1 MTMKALV
8 VEDEKPA
15 ARHLISIL
23 NGIGGIE
30 VAAVTDS
37 IKSTVQ
43 WLKQNRLPDL
53 VFMDIHI
60 ADGSAFMIFEQV
72 NILCPVIFT
81 TAYDEYA
88 IKAFK
93 VNSIDYLLKPI
104 TREAVEKSLEKMEVL
119 SAKTVIQPDI
129 RQLIDALKPEKN
141 YKTHF
146 LVEIKGNKMI
156 PLLAA
161 DIAFFYTES
170 GKVIAKTHD
179 QAIFPV
185 DFNLDEL
192 AAKLN
197 PADFFRANR
206 QFIISRK
213 SIKDVD
219 WWFNSRLSIN
229 LKVSIPEKILV
240 SRTRVAEF
248 KNWFAG
254 E

>member
-1 MTMKALV
+1 MMKALV

-15 ARHLISIL
+15 ARHLINIL
-23 NGIGGIE
+23 NEIGGIE

-43 WLKQNRLPDL
+43 WLKQNTLPGL

-60 ADGSAFMIFEQV
+60 ADGSAFMIFDQV
-72 NILCPVIFT
+72 NISCPIIFT

-104 TREAVEKSLEKMEVL
+104 TREAVEKSLEKLEVL
-119 SAKTVIQPDI
+119 SAKTAVQPDI
-129 RQLIDALKPEKN
+129 QQLIQALKPEKS

-156 PLLAA
+156 PLLAGE
-161 DIAFFYTES
+161 IAFFYTES
-170 GKVIAKTHD
+170 GKVIAKTFD
-179 QAIFPV
+179 QATFPV

-192 AAKLN
+192 SAKLN

>member
-1 MTMKALV
+1 MV
-8 VEDEKPA
+8 
-15 ARHLISIL
+15 
-23 NGIGGIE
+23 
-30 VAAVTDS
+30 
-37 IKSTVQ
+37 
-43 WLKQNRLPDL
+43 
-53 VFMDIHI
+53 
-60 ADGSAFMIFEQV
+60 
-72 NILCPVIFT
+72 
-81 TAYDEYA
+81 
-88 IKAFK
+88 
-93 VNSIDYLLKPI
+93 
-104 TREAVEKSLEKMEVL
+104 
-119 SAKTVIQPDI
+119 
-129 RQLIDALKPEKN
+129 
-141 YKTHF
+141 
-146 LVEIKGNKMI
+146 
-156 PLLAA
+156 PLLAG

-170 GKVIAKTHD
+170 GKVIARTFD
-179 QAIFPV
+179 LTTYPV

-192 AAKLN
+192 AGKLN

>member
-1 MTMKALV
+1 MMKALV

-23 NGIGGIE
+23 NEIGGIE
-30 VAAVTDS
+30 VVAVTDS

-43 WLKQNRLPDL
+43 WLKQNALPDL

-60 ADGSAFMIFEQV
+60 ADGSAFMIFDQV
-72 NILCPVIFT
+72 NISCPIIFT

-93 VNSIDYLLKPI
+93 VNSINYLLKPI
-104 TREAVEKSLEKMEVL
+104 TREAVEKSLEKLQTL
-119 SAKTVIQPDI
+119 SAKTVVQPDI
-129 RQLIDALKPEKN
+129 QQLIQALKQEKN

-156 PLLAA
+156 PLLAG
-161 DIAFFYTES
+161 DIAFFYIES
-170 GKVIAKTHD
+170 GKVIAKTFD
-179 QAIFPV
+179 ETTYPI

-197 PADFFRANR
+197 PGDFYRANR
-206 QFIISRK
+206 QFIIAK
-213 SIKDVD
+213 NAVKDVD

-240 SRTRVAEF
+240 SRTRVSEF
-248 KNWFAG
+248 REWFAG